1 MASGHTVAA
10 FDAELNALHQAIGDM
25 GRQAERQL
33 ADAVAALVA
42 QDQALAGA
50 VIAQDADIDR
60 CEQAVETMA
69 IRLLALRQ
77 PMARD
82 LRDIIAALKIA
93 GNIERI
99 GDFASNIAKR
109 TVAITQLPPGGVQRS
124 LIYLAEAAGSL
135 VRDVIKAYVDED
147 LELALAVRKRD
158 AEVDTLYSSLFRE
171 LLTYMMESPQLITP
185 CTHLLFIAK
194 NIERI
199 GDHAT
204 NIAETICFLIK
215 GSAPGDERTKEDV
228 SSFTVIDPASP

>member
-1 MASGHTVAA
+1 
-10 FDAELNALHQAIGDM
+10 
-25 GRQAERQL
+25 
-33 ADAVAALVA
+33 
-42 QDQALAGA
+42 
-50 VIAQDADIDR
+50 
-60 CEQAVETMA
+60 
-69 IRLLALRQ
+69 
-77 PMARD
+77 
-82 LRDIIAALKIA
+82 
-93 GNIERI
+93 
-99 GDFASNIAKR
+99 
-109 TVAITQLPPGGVQRS
+109 
-124 LIYLAEAAGSL
+124 
-135 VRDVIKAYVDED
+135 VIKAYVDED